1 MELTQGYVKEQD
13 AAPTENLDLMFS
25 IHLIVC
31 TKFLMIMIMISML
44 AMTCMII
51 IKSAWSWYDKQENT
65 IGNCSQTKF
74 EIKTYHL

>member
-65 IGNCSQTKF
+65 IWNCSQTKF
-74 EIKTYHL
+74 EIKAYHL

>member
-13 AAPTENLDLMFS
+13 AGPTENLDLMFS

-51 IKSAWSWYDKQENT
+51 IKSA
-65 IGNCSQTKF
+65 
-74 EIKTYHL
+74 